1 MTDKIRRLRRKL
13 DEAGRPEVSIE
24 VDGGINAR
32 TADLVLDAGAD
43 ILVAGSGVFCG
54 DIPAN
59 TAMFLE
65 KIGQR
70 KTK

>member
-1 MTDKIRRLRRKL
+1 M
-13 DEAGRPEVSIE
+13 
-24 VDGGINAR
+24 DGGINAR